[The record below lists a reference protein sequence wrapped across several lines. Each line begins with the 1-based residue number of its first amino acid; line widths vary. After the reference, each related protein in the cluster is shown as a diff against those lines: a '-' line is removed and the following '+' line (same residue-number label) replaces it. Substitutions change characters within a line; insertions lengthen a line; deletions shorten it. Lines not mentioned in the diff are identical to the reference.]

1 MLPDRRGLAN
11 AGTLRARYQPGPFF
25 FGRQAKV
32 AKPPSLPELQGGQ
45 AGQSEGERVCG
56 KSGLA
61 RGRLV
66 PVQPRSG
73 VRASSAEVVSP
84 GARAALLEIRI
95 RLLKIGF
102 CVGAAGG
109 AVELAEVKFRSVQ
122 VDSDLVEVNS
132 SLVVSNFGSFE
143 DNFGLVKSNFG
154 SVEANFGL
162 VESNFGSVEVNFGFV
177 KSNFGSVEVNFG
189 IVKSYFDLVESNFG
203 LAEENSGLVEVKL
216 RLVEAKIR
224 LAG

>member
-56 KSGLA
+56 KSGLK

-84 GARAALLEIRI
+84 GARAASLEIRI
-95 RLLKIGF
+95 RSLKIGF
-102 CVGAAGG
+102 CVGAPGG
-109 AVELAEVKFRSVQ
+109 EVELAEVKFRSVQ
-122 VDSDLVEVNS
+122 ADSDLVEVNS
-132 SLVVSNFGSFE
+132 SLVVSNFGSVE
-143 DNFGLVKSNFG
+143 ENFGLVKSNFG

-162 VESNFGSVEVNFGFV
+162 VESNFGSVEANFGFV
-177 KSNFGSVEVNFG
+177 KSNFGSVEVN
-189 IVKSYFDLVESNFG
+189 FDLVESNFG